1 MDYYA
6 GSGFSGKRYT
16 VANLVIPSIGAVATT
31 EVQVTLPGAKVG
43 DAGFAVS
50 TAAFT
55 AGIAPMIPVR
65 ISATNTAQLAF
76 CNASAAPN
84 EPADTFDFDVY
95 LFCATGPLTDAV

>member
-43 DAGFAVS
+43 VHGWQCADDSGAHFGHEYGTIGVLQRIRRADRSRRHVRFRRLLVLRHR
-50 TAAFT
+50 AA
-55 AGIAPMIPVR
+55 
-65 ISATNTAQLAF
+65 
-76 CNASAAPN
+76 
-84 EPADTFDFDVY
+84 Y
-95 LFCATGPLTDAV
+95 